1 VAPLFVVGG
10 ILTGFKNPKTMI
22 LLTDNIAFANQCIPQ
37 SEDWQACK
45 VSTLAS
51 PQKILA
57 GELFQSDSLMR
68 TEIVGG
74 DYWEYLFAVDCASQS
89 QFDLL
94 SRLAVSGNELP
105 DRTLCCAGSGEQFHG
120 FKNRSWEAC
129 RGNIHLSA
137 YLEPGKEIPG
147 GSAGFT
153 IAAVIATLQAVDSF
167 NLQDA
172 VAAIKWVNDILVQGA
187 KVGGVLAR
195 LQTQASVTQR
205 AMVGIGLN
213 VEQSPPVERDPHV
226 PKVAALSDFADAPEA
241 CCHPDVFPRLIKYLG
256 RNLESLCQ
264 GNFALLLDVY
274 RRRSLILGREVTIYE
289 DSYESS
295 SDVIATGMVESI
307 GPALELFLK
316 DHPNPV
322 TKGRLIL

>member
-1 VAPLFVVGG
+1 
-10 ILTGFKNPKTMI
+10 MI

-37 SEDWQACK
+37 SENWQACK
-45 VSTLAS
+45 VAVLAPAVKTLAG
-51 PQKILA
+51 K
-57 GELFQSDSLMR
+57 LFESESIMR
-68 TEIVGG
+68 TEIAGN

-89 QFDLL
+89 QFDVL
-94 SRLAVSGNELP
+94 SGFAVSGNELP

-147 GSAGFT
+147 GSAGF
-153 IAAVIATLQAVDSF
+153 IVAAVIATLQTVDSLD
-167 NLQDA
+167 LQGA
-172 VAAIKWVNDILVQGA
+172 VPTIKWVNDILVQGA

-195 LQTQASVTQR
+195 LQTQGRFIQSAI
-205 AMVGIGLN
+205 VGIGLN
-213 VEQSPPVERDPHV
+213 VEQAPSVERDPHV
-226 PKVAALSDFADAPEA
+226 PRVAALSDFAEASEA
-241 CCHPDVFPRLIKYLG
+241 CRHPDVFPHLIRFLG

-264 GNFALLLDVY
+264 GDFTRLLDIY
-274 RRRSLILGREVTIYE
+274 RRRSLILGREVTICE

-295 SDVIATGMVESI
+295 SGVIATGVVESI
-307 GPALELFLK
+307 GSALELFLK

-322 TKGRLIL
+322 SKGRLML